1 MSQHARFAI
10 NQPPESCSQDIIS
23 GERHP
28 AAPKRPF
35 LVRYELVA
43 PRGYGDNHRLTT
55 AVGKADGEG
64 ASEDSVGC
72 RLDISGGEIKH
83 RAVYERNKEPAYSE
97 LCPVG
102 NKSRRKKERRS
113 NAGANIMQKRL

>member
-1 MSQHARFAI
+1 MSQLASFGI
-10 NQPPESCSQDIIS
+10 NQPHESRSQDIIS

-35 LVRYELVA
+35 LVRYELVS

-55 AVGKADGEG
+55 AVGKANGDG

-83 RAVYERNKEPAYSE
+83 RAGYERNEEPAYSE
-97 LCPVG
+97 RWPG
-102 NKSRRKKERRS
+102 ASRVRRTQGRRRI
-113 NAGANIMQKRL
+113 A